1 MSNYN
6 ANLWDDRPYRPTSV
20 TISIDEWDRMN
31 EELQALRQWKEAA
44 IKSSSWNVRTKPSIV
59 DLQAIEHNLK
69 TFCHTNKIDWDGIR
83 VYPNPKP
90 PYFAISIDIDK
101 VNESGIEAIQR
112 HMDTLQNIGRIGM
125 TIKPTT
131 PESYENDLEIIGK
144 VRFGKS
150 EKDALLEEMQQEYVK
165 NWSDLKTAGEM
176 GIAPPFK
183 PESYQWTSGKHDRT
197 HPDEVAKDMYLKG
210 EISPSE
216 LFKVCGSLTPEKDLA
231 EILEGKH
238 DRTLDPDTS
247 KEYGWQP
254 KKDENYFAWDTDF
267 GVQSFVNLSPEMGRI
282 DMERFGRL
290 FPTKEA
296 AEDYGRT
303 TTTNALLPLMELKM
317 AVDRG
322 ETIVD
327 NYGDEIG
334 KNEGQY
340 YFRRSDLKLAH
351 AVKSNEWNS
360 VWCLGIVTKGWRIK
374 PTTPSTDEP
383 TDDYLSPER
392 ALYQIG
398 LGKTVKSDDGTIA
411 FCKSVGWVEFQTP
424 NENPM
429 IMARSFRYPSEYAI
443 KDGLSK
449 HKNWKKV

>member
-1 MSNYN
+1 MSDYN

-20 TISIDEWDRMN
+20 TISIEEWDKMN
-31 EELQALRQWKEAA
+31 KELDELRQWKEAA
-44 IKSSSWNVRTKPSIV
+44 IKSSSWNVKHEGKPYTW
-59 DLQAIEHNLK
+59 N
-69 TFCHTNKIDWDGIR
+69 
-83 VYPNPKP
+83 
-90 PYFAISIDIDK
+90 
-101 VNESGIEAIQR
+101 
-112 HMDTLQNIGRIGM
+112 
-125 TIKPTT
+125 
-131 PESYENDLEIIGK
+131 
-144 VRFGKS
+144 
-150 EKDALLEEMQQEYVK
+150 
-165 NWSDLKTAGEM
+165 
-176 GIAPPFK
+176 
-183 PESYQWTSGKHDRT
+183 SGKHDRYT
-197 HPDEVAKDMYLKG
+197 DL
-210 EISPSE
+210 ISE
-216 LFKVCGSLTPEKDLA
+216 LMANQTGVSDPIQILTKHPIKDVQIGPYNFQSISDPIQKAIELLPAFIEIQGVQFEFSLFLNGPDMRLVYSISSVEEGSSHFEMWSQYGCWENLFFDGTTQGFLWLREGIGSVRDLLEAVKDCEKFLV
-231 EILEGKH
+231 ENKLNPTH
-238 DRTLDPDTS
+238 DPDTS

-267 GVQSFVNLSPEMGRI
+267 GVQSFVNLNPEMGRI
-282 DMERFGRL
+282 DMVRFGRL
-290 FPTKEA
+290 FPTKALAEA
-296 AEDYGRT
+296 YGHT

-322 ETIVD
+322 GVIVD
-327 NYGDEIG
+327 DGGNEIG